1 MSARLNCLETIAE
14 HGSYIRERLDIEESD
29 VPELVPIIPFTYSS
43 VLVDGDAVPS
53 KFSMMSAHAAEFLR
67 AVLVSDV
74 SYDRFAHPLHIAGET
89 SHPGHPDTGELL
101 AKHVLSDTTRVTLVL
116 AENITALL
124 NTSGQVRA
132 HAEYIRNE
140 SFVDPV
146 VVCLGFHQKRIVRH
160 FEAQN
165 INVTPVS
172 IENIFMWAQ
181 HFMGEDQLRELKRIY
196 GFRNDP
202 LSTLCAVLPE
212 YARREKLIRIAAMP
226 RNGVVVD
233 AFTAARRCGRQDDIN
248 SKGQLVMGAASV
260 HRASRLDIFRSLR
273 EA

>member
-1 MSARLNCLETIAE
+1 MSARLNCLETIAM
-14 HGSYIRERLDIEESD
+14 HGRNIRERLDVAEFD

-43 VLVDGDAVPS
+43 VLVDGEAVPS
-53 KFSMMSAHAAEFLR
+53 RFSMMSAHAAEFLR

-74 SYDRFAHPLHIAGET
+74 SCDRFAHPLHIAGET

-101 AKHVLSDTTRVTLVL
+101 AKQVLSDATRVTLVP

-124 NTSGQVRA
+124 NTSGQVRV
-132 HAEYIRNE
+132 HAKYMRDK
-140 SFVDPV
+140 SFIDPV
-146 VVCLGFHQKRIVRH
+146 VVCLGFHQKRIARH
-160 FEAQN
+160 FEAQDMRATL
-165 INVTPVS
+165 IS

-181 HFMGEDQLRELKRIY
+181 HFMGEDQLKELKQMY

-212 YARREKLIRIAAMP
+212 YARREKLVRLAAVP

-233 AFTAARRCGRQDDIN
+233 ALTAARRCGRQDDIDT
-248 SKGQLVMGAASV
+248 KGQLVMG
-260 HRASRLDIFRSLR
+260 RASTHSRSRLSIFKSLR
-273 EA
+273 VI